1 MKIEGAI
8 VIVTGAANGIG
19 QALAAAAVRH
29 RAKGVVV
36 SDRDI
41 EGAVRV
47 AEKLGTPGAGSSPDA
62 TTSTVVAE
70 GCDVGD
76 ESAVKKLVAF
86 TEERFG
92 RVDLVCNNAGIMLEG
107 GPELASS
114 EWDRSWRI
122 NVMGH
127 VYAANAALPGML
139 ARGSG
144 HFLNVASAAGMLS
157 APGAASYAA
166 TKHAALG
173 FAEWLAITYGD
184 RGIGVT
190 ALCPEQ
196 VDTAMVAASITT
208 GNAAMKLMAQAGA
221 PIDPA
226 QVAEAALAGVAE
238 GRFLV
243 NTHPDTLKNTQKKWS
258 DVDRWI
264 KGMSR
269 FVRSAG

>member
-1 MKIEGAI
+1 MKIEGA
-8 VIVTGAANGIG
+8 VCIVTGGANGIG
-19 QALAAAAVRH
+19 AALVEACVR
-29 RAKGVVV
+29 RGAKGVVV
-36 SDRDI
+36 SDRDT

-47 AEKLGTPGAGSSPDA
+47 AEKLA
-62 TTSTVVAE
+62 VVAE

-76 ESAVKKLVAF
+76 ESSVRKLVAF

-92 RVDLVCNNAGIMLEG
+92 RVDLVCNNAGIMTEG
-107 GPELASS
+107 GPPELAAA
-114 EWDRSWRI
+114 EWDRSWRV

-127 VYAANAALPGML
+127 VHAVNAALPGML

-144 HFLNVASAAGMLS
+144 HFLSVCSAAGMLS
-157 APGAASYAA
+157 SPGAASYAA

-173 FAEWLAITYGD
+173 FAEWLALTYAD

-190 ALCPEQ
+190 ALCPEL
-196 VDTAMVAASITT
+196 VNTAMVKASLAS
-208 GNAAMKLMAQAGA
+208 GNAAMRKIASQASST
-221 PIDPA
+221 IETA
-226 QVAEAALAGVAE
+226 QVAEAALAGVEAN
-238 GRFLV
+238 RFLV
-243 NTHPDTLKNTQKKWS
+243 TTHPDTLRNTQQKWS

>member
-8 VIVTGAANGIG
+8 VIVTGGANGIG
-19 QALAAAAVRH
+19 EALAAAAVRAGA
-29 RAKGVVV
+29 RGVVV
-36 SDRDI
+36 SDRDT

-47 AEKLGTPGAGSSPDA
+47 AEKLAAYGPRASGAA
-62 TTSTVVAE
+62 STVVAE
-70 GCDVGD
+70 GCDVAD
-76 ESAVKKLVAF
+76 ETAVNKLVAF

-92 RVDLVCNNAGIMLEG
+92 RVDLVCSNAGIMLEG

-127 VYAANAALPGML
+127 VFAANAALPGML

-144 HFLNVASAAGMLS
+144 YFLNTVSAAGMLS
-157 APGAASYAA
+157 SPGAASYAA

-173 FAEWLAITYGD
+173 FAEWLALTYGD

-190 ALCPEQ
+190 ALCPEL
-196 VDTAMVAASITT
+196 VNTAMVKASIGS
-208 GNAAMKLMAQAGA
+208 GNAAVRLIAETSLTLDTKT
-221 PIDPA
+221 
-226 QVAEAALAGVAE
+226 VAEAALKGVE
-238 GRFLV
+238 ESRFLV
-243 NTHPDTLKNTQKKWS
+243 TTHPDTLRNTQRKWS
-258 DVDRWI
+258 DVDRWL
-264 KGMSR
+264 KGMTR

>member
-1 MKIEGAI
+1 MKIEGSI

-19 QALAAAAVRH
+19 EAIAEACVRAG
-29 RAKGVVV
+29 AKGVVV
-36 SDRDI
+36 ADRDT

-47 AEKLGTPGAGSSPDA
+47 AEKLGSP
-62 TTSTVVAE
+62 TSTVVAE
-70 GCDVGD
+70 GCDVSD

-86 TEERFG
+86 TEDRFG
-92 RVDLVCNNAGIMLEG
+92 RVDLVCSNAGIMIHG
-107 GPELASS
+107 GPELAAA
-114 EWDRSWRI
+114 EWDRAWHV

-127 VYAANAALPGML
+127 VFAANAALPGML

-157 APGAASYAA
+157 SPGAAAYAA

-173 FAEWLAITYGD
+173 FAEWLAFTYGD

-190 ALCPEQ
+190 ALCPEMIQ
-196 VDTAMVAASITT
+196 TAMVRDSITSDVPAVRFIAQS
-208 GNAAMKLMAQAGA
+208 GLLLEPKAA
-221 PIDPA
+221 
-226 QVAEAALAGVAE
+226 AEAALAGVAE

-243 NTHPDTLKNTQKKWS
+243 TTHPDTLKNTQRKWS

-264 KGMSR
+264 KGMSK
-269 FVRSAG
+269 FIRSAT

>member
-8 VIVTGAANGIG
+8 VIVTGGANGIG
-19 QALAAAAVRH
+19 TALAEACVRAGA
-29 RAKGVVV
+29 RGVVV
-36 SDRDI
+36 ADRDI

-47 AEKLGTPGAGSSPDA
+47 AEKLGTQ
-62 TTSTVVAE
+62 TSNVVAE
-70 GCDVGD
+70 GCDVSD

-107 GPELASS
+107 GTELASS

-127 VYAANAALPGML
+127 VFAANAALPGML

-144 HFLNVASAAGMLS
+144 HFLNTVSAAGMLS
-157 APGAASYAA
+157 SPGAASYAA

-173 FAEWLAITYGD
+173 FAEWLALTYGD

-190 ALCPEQ
+190 ALCPEL
-196 VDTAMVAASITT
+196 VNTAMVKGSIAS
-208 GNAAMKLMAQAGA
+208 GNATIRAMAETGLTL
-221 PIDPA
+221 DPKA
-226 QVAEAALAGVAE
+226 VAETALKGVE
-238 GRFLV
+238 DNRFLV
-243 NTHPDTLKNTQKKWS
+243 TTHPDTLKNTQKKWS
-258 DVDRWI
+258 DTDRWI
-264 KGMSR
+264 KGMTR
-269 FVRSAG
+269 FVRSAGST